1 MLYKENIHFTKKG
14 NVEVD
19 KLSIGVPY
27 QDKSNIGRWNNVK
40 EDNRDRGDMWF
51 IPYETVW
58 GKKMHPAM
66 FPVKLPEMC
75 IKLHGLTKD
84 KLIVLDQL
92 LKMFEASK
100 TRVITDLFDAEQTVT
115 EQESITKLKSL
126 KTILTILLETTNWKS

>member
-1 MLYKENIHFTKKG
+1 MNNFNIIRILQREVETLFT
-14 NVEVD
+14 
-19 KLSIGVPY
+19 SIN
-27 QDKSNIGRWNNVK
+27 K
-40 EDNRDRGDMWF
+40 NRSSLD
-51 IPYETVW
+51 TN
-58 GKKMHPAM
+58 
-66 FPVKLPEMC
+66 
-75 IKLHGLTKD
+75 

>member
-1 MLYKENIHFTKKG
+1 MNNFNVIRILQHEVETLFT
-14 NVEVD
+14 
-19 KLSIGVPY
+19 SIN
-27 QDKSNIGRWNNVK
+27 K
-40 EDNRDRGDMWF
+40 NRSSLD
-51 IPYETVW
+51 TN
-58 GKKMHPAM
+58 
-66 FPVKLPEMC
+66 
-75 IKLHGLTKD
+75 